1 MEVNRGEI
9 WWADLGQP
17 FGSEPGYRRPVLVLQ
32 ADAFNRSRIQTVLV
46 VPLSTN
52 TGLARAPGNVR
63 CRPRE
68 TGLDRESVANVS
80 QLTVI
85 DRGRLTDKA
94 GVLSARP
101 LHQVEDGVRQVLA
114 L

>member
-1 MEVNRGEI
+1 MNRGEI
-9 WWADLGQP
+9 WWADFGQP

-32 ADAFNRSRIQTVLV
+32 ADGFNRSRIQTVLV
-46 VPLSTN
+46 VPLSTD
-52 TGLARAPGNVR
+52 TGLALAPGNAR
-63 CRPRE
+63 CRPRD

-80 QLTVI
+80 QLTVV

-94 GVLSARP
+94 GILSAR
-101 LHQVEDGVRQVLA
+101 LLRQVEDGVRQVLA